1 MTFLLY
7 FLLMVHILAC
17 INIAWGLN
25 HFVFENELEPYF
37 STTDSVAPYVNQ
49 IYFMTTT
56 TTTVGYGDFAAHRDP
71 AYGSSNMLYI
81 MVVQFVVILIFAY
94 LKDTMFSLKANQHI
108 SQVIKANIQEA
119 AMFLNSID
127 QMMRSYFDMKMH

>member
-1 MTFLLY
+1 
-7 FLLMVHILAC
+7 
-17 INIAWGLN
+17 
-25 HFVFENELEPYF
+25 
-37 STTDSVAPYVNQ
+37 
-49 IYFMTTT
+49 MTTT